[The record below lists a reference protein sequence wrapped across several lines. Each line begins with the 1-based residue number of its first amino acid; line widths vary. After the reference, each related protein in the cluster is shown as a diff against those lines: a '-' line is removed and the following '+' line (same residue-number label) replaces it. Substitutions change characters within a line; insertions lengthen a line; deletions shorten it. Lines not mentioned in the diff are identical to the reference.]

1 MKKDMI
7 FFTADKQYEGL
18 KMTSTSANTIANWT
32 KEYYQGLEIALN
44 SMQFFTKTVGLIGQS
59 ETSVLSEGMESLEF
73 AQVPNAIHQ
82 IAECKSLIA
91 WLREAIK
98 AKENLNKEVLKL
110 NVEDYCRAHNIE
122 VPTMPSEPDVLT
134 EDEYWSSKSIKERN
148 AYYELETKAAVLGK
162 YIHNGGSFAKARE
175 EMRRVA
181 NKPHEIIGS
190 GRDATIYNYS
200 ITISPSEVDD
210 TFFALQQKHREYQ
223 ASLNALKF
231 ECEKAIE
238 ESRMKANNLYSEAMM
253 DYRTAMNLLQADT
266 IKWKQEQQLAI
277 SELKIILPDSLKDI
291 YNTVVA
297 LGKKKKNN

>member
-18 KMTSTSANTIANWT
+18 KMTSTSANTVANWA
-32 KEYYQGLEIALN
+32 KEYYQGLEIALD
-44 SMQFFTKTVGLIGQS
+44 SIQFFTKTVGLIGQS
-59 ETSVLSEGMESLEF
+59 ETSVLSEGMESQEF

-82 IAECKSLIA
+82 IAECKALIA

-98 AKENLNKEVLKL
+98 AKENLNKEVLNL
-110 NVEDYCRAHNIE
+110 TIEDYCKTHNLKI
-122 VPTMPSEPDVLT
+122 PIIPSQPDVLT
-134 EDEYWSSKSIKERN
+134 EDEYWASKSIKERN

-162 YIHNGGSFAKARE
+162 YIHNGGSIAKARE
-175 EMRRVA
+175 EMKKVA
-181 NKPHEIIGS
+181 NEPHKIIGS

-200 ITISPSEVDD
+200 VTMAPSEVDD

-231 ECEKAIE
+231 ECEKAID
-238 ESRMKANNLYSEAMM
+238 ESRMKANTLYSEAMT
-253 DYRTAMNLLQADT
+253 DYRTAMNVLQADT

-291 YNTVVA
+291 YNIVVS

>member
-7 FFTADKQYEGL
+7 FFTADKQYNGL
-18 KMTSTSANTIANWT
+18 KMTSSSANTVANWT
-32 KEYYQGLEIALN
+32 KEYYQGLEIALEA
-44 SMQFFTKTVGLIGQS
+44 MQFFTKTVGLIGQS
-59 ETSVLSEGMESLEF
+59 ETSVLSEGMESQEF

-98 AKENLNKEVLKL
+98 AKENLNKEVLAL
-110 NVEDYCRAHNIE
+110 TVEDYCKVHNIE
-122 VPTMPSEPDVLT
+122 MPTIPTAPDVLT
-134 EDEYWSSKSIKERN
+134 EDKYWASKSIKERN

-162 YIHNGGSFAKARE
+162 YIHNGGALAKARE
-175 EMRRVA
+175 DMKKVA
-181 NKPHEIIGS
+181 NEPHKIVGS

-200 ITISPSEVDD
+200 VTMAPSEVDD

-238 ESRMKANNLYSEAMM
+238 ESQMKANNLNSEAMM
-253 DYRTAMNLLQADT
+253 NYRTAMNVIQADT
-266 IKWKQEQQLAI
+266 IKWKQEKQLAI

-291 YNTVVA
+291 YDTVVA
-297 LGKKKKNN
+297 LGKKKNN